1 MDGKPVAAARAVTAR
16 AAALAVGCLLATGC
30 YSMVTVVG
38 NGPLLGTR
46 VELQINDAGRVA
58 LGGSVAPEVARL
70 EGRLVGQDSAQV
82 VLSVL
87 AVHLLRGGVQV
98 WSGERLT
105 VSRAHVSELRERH
118 LSKSK
123 SAIVAGA
130 VSAALAVIIRQGILG
145 GGSIDPT
152 VTPPDSA
159 QSVRI
164 PWP

>member
-1 MDGKPVAAARAVTAR
+1 VT
-16 AAALAVGCLLATGC
+16 
-30 YSMVTVVG
+30 
-38 NGPLLGTR
+38 
-46 VELQINDAGRVA
+46 LQINDAGRVA
-58 LGGSVAPEVARL
+58 LGGSVGPEVAEI
-70 EGRLVGQDSAQV
+70 EGRLAGQDSAQV

-87 AVHLLRGGVQV
+87 AVRSLRGGMQV
-98 WSGERLT
+98 WSGERLS
-105 VSRAHVSELRERH
+105 VARAHVSQLKERH
-118 LSKSK
+118 FSKSK

-130 VSAALAVIIRQGILG
+130 VTAALAAVIRQGILG